1 MYTKTHFPNQK
12 PNEHVILFLRRHWII
27 MLRLILM
34 AIILLLAPL
43 LIYYGVPVIQ
53 SVMDNESIFALWML
67 FVSSY
72 YLFVFLFLFN
82 NFLNYYLDIWI
93 ITNNRV
99 ISVEQKSLFTRVF
112 SEKDLDNMQ
121 DITSSI
127 KGFIPTLLNYGEV
140 YIQTAAEKE
149 RFVFKQIPNADD
161 VARRISNL
169 VQESEHKNRSTGQV

>member
-12 PNEHVILFLRRHWII
+12 PNEHVIFFMRRHWII
-27 MLRLILM
+27 LLRLVIM
-34 AIILLLAPL
+34 SVILLLAPI

-53 SVMDNESIFALWML
+53 KPMGNDSIFALWIL
-67 FVSSY
+67 FASSY

-99 ISVEQKSLFTRVF
+99 ISVEQKSLFSREF

-121 DITSSI
+121 DITSSV
-127 KGFIPTLLNYGEV
+127 KGFLPTFLNYGEV

-169 VQESEHKNRSTGQV
+169 VQESTHRKETV